1 MHPHDQDWRRGP
13 ILARTNSKKP
23 TMTAKTVSPDNS
35 RRTFL
40 ALTAAAPAAL
50 ALGGAASAQTA
61 AQESALPGS
70 GRAAIVTGSSRGI
83 GAATAKR
90 LARDGYAVTVNCLT
104 HTNLA
109 AQVVAEIEAEGG
121 RAIWLQADVA
131 DPEAVR
137 ALFAANEEAF
147 GGVDVV
153 VGNAGIMNV
162 SPFAEMSDA
171 AFDRMIATNVKG
183 GFNTLREAARSVRD
197 GGRIITLSSGIVRQT
212 PPAAAAYAGTKADL
226 QIYARVLAKELAGRN
241 ITVNAVAP
249 GAVDTQ
255 LLRQHGEDALRGI
268 PEATPLRRLG
278 QPEDIAEVIAMLCS
292 NSGGWVNGETI
303 YANGGLN

>member
-1 MHPHDQDWRRGP
+1 MTEPTHTSDTPRR
-13 ILARTNSKKP
+13 S
-23 TMTAKTVSPDNS
+23 
-35 RRTFL
+35 
-40 ALTAAAPAAL
+40 
-50 ALGGAASAQTA
+50 
-61 AQESALPGS
+61 
-70 GRAAIVTGSSRGI
+70 AIVTGSSRGI
-83 GAATAKR
+83 GAATARR
-90 LARDGYAVTVNCLT
+90 LAREGYAVTVNCLVNT
-104 HTNLA
+104 DLA

-131 DPEAVR
+131 DPDAVR

-153 VGNAGIMNV
+153 VSNAGIFNAG
-162 SPFAEMSDA
+162 PFAEMTDA

-183 GFNTLREAARSVRD
+183 GFNVLREAARHVRD
-197 GGRIITLSSGIVRQT
+197 GGRIIALSSGIVRQT
-212 PPAAAAYAGTKADL
+212 PPGGAAYAGTKSDL

-241 ITVNAVAP
+241 ISVNAVAP

-255 LLRQHGEDALRGI
+255 LLWQHGADLLDGI

-278 QPEDIAEVIAMLCS
+278 QPEDIANVIAALCS
-292 NSGGWVNGETI
+292 ESGGWVNGETI